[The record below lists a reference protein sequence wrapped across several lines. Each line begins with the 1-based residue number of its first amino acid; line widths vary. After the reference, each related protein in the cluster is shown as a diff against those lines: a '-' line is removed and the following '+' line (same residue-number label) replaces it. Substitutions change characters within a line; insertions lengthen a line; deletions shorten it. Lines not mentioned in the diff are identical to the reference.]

1 MKSTRIQLL
10 LCLLLMAGI
19 FSCKKNDLPS
29 PARDGVDPSIKK
41 KIEKLG
47 FNASQARKVE
57 GGYVVEGDIFL
68 TEENL
73 NETVTSPNLI
83 IAESEQYRTTNILT
97 NLPRNITVS
106 ITGFADAVYGNA
118 LDEAIARYN
127 AVGLLITFQ
136 RVANSGQIQ
145 IINDNTLGAGVLGQS
160 GGFPT
165 ATGNLA
171 TAPIRLSSN
180 TIGAGP
186 AMNYVATII
195 AHEIGHCIGLRHTD
209 FFNRAF
215 SGCLV
220 DATHP
225 ADEGQAG
232 VGAINIPGTP
242 TAADPNSF
250 MLACIGA
257 GVNRPFNANDVIALR
272 ALYGPPPALPWSFTR
287 NGACNGIYSSY
298 TFTGTPGATVVLK
311 LSFGGYIQWN
321 GMSNG
326 TGASCWVTANGVSG
340 SATTPHY
347 TSSWGTG
354 FSISTT
360 ITFTMP
366 VASNTITINTTAVIN
381 NSSINTSSAAT
392 LELIS
397 VNGAPNGLQ
406 QAVCY
411 GNSGGSW

>member
-1 MKSTRIQLL
+1 M
-10 LCLLLMAGI
+10 LCLLLMTGI
-19 FSCKKNDLPS
+19 FSCKKNDLS
-29 PARDGVDPSIKK
+29 TSTQNGVDPSIKK

-83 IAESEQYRTTNILT
+83 IAESEQYRTTNVLT

-136 RVANSGQIQ
+136 RVAASGQIQ

-165 ATGNLA
+165 AAGNLA

-186 AMNYVATII
+186 AMTYVATII

-272 ALYGPPPALPWSFTR
+272 ALYGPPAALPWSFTR

-326 TGASCWVTANGVSG
+326 TGASCWVTAAGVSG

-392 LELIS
+392 LELVS
-397 VNGAPNGLQ
+397 VNGAANGLQ

>member
-1 MKSTRIQLL
+1 MKSTKIQLF
-10 LCLLLMAGI
+10 CLFLVAGM
-19 FSCKKNDLPS
+19 FACKKNDQLT
-29 PARDGVDPSIKK
+29 PAADSVDPLIKK
-41 KIEKLG
+41 KIEQLG

-68 TEENL
+68 TDENL
-73 NETVTSPNLI
+73 NEAGHSPRLI
-83 IAESEQYRTTNILT
+83 IAASEQYRTTNVLT
-97 NLPRNITVS
+97 GLPRNITVS
-106 ITGFADAVYGNA
+106 ISGFAEAVYGQA

-136 RVANSGQIQ
+136 RVGTGGQIQ
-145 IINDNTLGAGVLGQS
+145 IINDNNLGAGVLGQS

-165 ATGNLA
+165 SSGNLA

-186 AMNYVATII
+186 AMTYLATII

-209 FFNRAF
+209 YFNRAF

-220 DATHP
+220 DASHP

-257 GVNRPFNANDVIALR
+257 GVNRPFNANDIIALR

-287 NGACNGIYSSY
+287 IGACNGIYSSY

-347 TSSWGTG
+347 TTTWGTG

-360 ITFTMP
+360 ISFTMP
-366 VASNTITINTTAVIN
+366 AASNTITINTTAVIN

-392 LELIS
+392 LELVS
-397 VNGAPNGLQ
+397 VNGVSNGLQ